1 VRYGLTSIVIP
12 SVNGLMLLRRCV
24 ASIRRY
30 TDPVKTPYEIIVVDD
45 GSADSTAEWC
55 ADERLPFIRLP
66 DTCGFPRAC
75 NKGMRMAAG
84 EHILLLNNDV
94 VATPRWLENLLDALH
109 ASDEIGAV
117 GPVSNYAAPRQRI
130 DLAFDGPDTFVEI
143 AGRLNVPDPAK
154 REPALR
160 LVGFCLLIR
169 RAVYEKVGGLDER
182 FSPGHYEDDDYCFR
196 IRMHG
201 YGLRICRDTLVWHE
215 GSASFR
221 IGGEAAQRALI
232 ARNRELFIA
241 KWQADPEWFH

>member
-1 VRYGLTSIVIP
+1 VRHGLTSIVIP

-24 ASIRRY
+24 ASIRRH
-30 TDPVKTPYEIIVVDD
+30 TDPEKTPYEIIVADD
-45 GSADSTAEWC
+45 GSADATAEWC
-55 ADERLPFIRLP
+55 ADERIPFVRLP
-66 DTCGFPRAC
+66 ATSGFPRAC
-75 NKGMRMAAG
+75 NMGMRMASG
-84 EHILLLNNDV
+84 DQLMLLNNDV

-117 GPVSNYAAPRQRI
+117 GPVTNHAAPRQRVDI
-130 DLAFDGPDTFVEI
+130 AFDGPDDFAAI
-143 AGRLNVPDPAK
+143 AARLNSPDPAK

-160 LVGFCLLIR
+160 LVGFCMLIKR
-169 RAVYEKVGGLDER
+169 PVYERVGGLDER

-221 IGGEAAQRALI
+221 LGGEAAQQALI
-232 ARNRELFIA
+232 ARNRALFIE
-241 KWQADPEWFH
+241 KWRADPAWFH